1 MKALDLIPNEVYT
14 YTPDKKVPMRFTG
27 RTKPYAEMNLDF
39 ILCEFVP
46 IKTKENKNW
55 VNITPIWLKFSEGF
69 DNNLIIKN

>member
-1 MKALDLIPNEVYT
+1 MEFSELIPNEVYT

-27 RTKPYAEMNLDF
+27 MTKSYTEMNLDY

-55 VNITPIWLKFSEGF
+55 VDTTPIWFRFSEGF
-69 DNNLIIKN
+69 DNSLIIKS